1 MKKRG
6 RAVTGQKLKRIT
18 AKKARRH
25 SRRSVVRRE
34 IAVKRIA
41 AFDAYLAELE
51 RLDEEMKKKIADAL
65 YSAEEA
71 V

>member
-25 SRRSVVRRE
+25 SRRLAMRLE
-34 IAVKRIA
+34 IGAKADMEI
-41 AFDAYLAELE
+41 DAYVAELE

-65 YSAEEA
+65 YRAEEA